1 MESSLLATKLHC
13 PSLPTRWVERPYL
26 SQRLNDGLAFN
37 RQITLVSAPAGFGK
51 TTCISEW
58 VNTLDRWPV
67 AWLSLDSSD
76 DDPGR
81 FFSYFIATLQQIDE
95 NLGREIGG
103 VLRAGQLPPGEV
115 IAVSLINDIL
125 DVEDRFLVVLDDFH
139 VIQDRF
145 ILDVLETLVAN
156 LPQPLHLILLTR
168 EDPPL
173 PLARFRANNL
183 LTEIRAKDLRFNH
196 RDAARFLNE
205 VMGLSLSEQ
214 DVTILEN
221 KTEGWI
227 VGLQLAGLSIQDR
240 ADPSGFIA
248 NLTGSHRFIL
258 SYLTEE
264 VLNRQPEAIQRFL
277 RQTAILDKLTG
288 DLCDAVT
295 GRSDSRTLLEQLYN
309 TNLFLV
315 SLDDEQRWYRYYH
328 LFRDTLQK
336 DQTPELHQRAS
347 RWYAASGMGS
357 EAVEHALAA
366 EDYQMAVD
374 LLETHAMNLIMQGYI
389 KTVNGWVE
397 KIPPEWDSHSP
408 RTNLAFAWM
417 HSLRGAYAQA
427 APYLE
432 RLQTILSNESVEDSS
447 LKAEWLVLQSLKL
460 YMQGQPENCLDMAA
474 QALDITP
481 EQNRRVRS
489 LAYYALACAHQQMED
504 YPQAI
509 EAYQMAIQ
517 LGRGGE
523 NLTAE
528 MMSIISLAQMAFD
541 QGQLHRAYE
550 ITTPVSERLDRSDSL
565 PPICAVIYGV
575 LGEVYHQWYQLDQAV
590 YYTRRTLQLCTLGAI
605 NTGVIF
611 SHVALSR
618 LYQLGGNI
626 EAAAREIQTA
636 ANMVQAGAPDHFWQE
651 IVPQQ
656 VWVYLEQGR
665 PAAAQMALQR
675 MGFSFEDGFGFAYP
689 DLPPGQ
695 AIPYSI
701 GILYNGGLRFLLHQA
716 RANGDPA
723 RLKPGIELA
732 DRLITRA
739 IQGQSIL
746 IALETLLLRA
756 QMYAMLG
763 DDQASRADYVR
774 VLELAEPEGFIG
786 IFVEQGPPVAEA
798 LANLIKYEES
808 VSTDYVERILVAFSG
823 SQQEVGQPPVE
834 AGSGRLVEPL
844 TDREMEVLRL
854 MADGLKYQEIAD
866 KLFISLNTVRY
877 HVKALYGKLDVNN
890 RTQAIE
896 AARQLQV
903 LD

>member
-1 MESSLLATKLHC
+1 MESILLATKLHR
-13 PSLPTRWVERPYL
+13 PSLPARWVERPYL
-26 SQRLNDGLAFN
+26 SQRLNDGLAFD

-58 VNTLDRWPV
+58 VNSLDRWPV
-67 AWLSLDSSD
+67 AWLSLDPSD

-81 FFSYFIATLQQIDE
+81 FFTYFIAALQQIDD

-115 IAVSLINDIL
+115 IVANLINDISE
-125 DVEDRFLVVLDDFH
+125 VEVRFLVVLDDFH
-139 VIQDRF
+139 MIQDRF
-145 ILDVLETLVAN
+145 ILDVFETLVAN
-156 LPQPLHLILLTR
+156 LPQLMHLILLTR

-214 DVTILEN
+214 DVTVLEN

-248 NLTGSHRFIL
+248 NLSGSHRFIL

-277 RQTAILDKLTG
+277 LQTSILDKLTG

-295 GRSDSRTLLEQLYN
+295 GRSDSRALLEQLYN

-315 SLDDEQRWYRYYH
+315 SLDDEQQWYRYYH

-336 DQTPELHQRAS
+336 DQAPELHQRAS

-357 EAVEHALAA
+357 EAIEHALAA
-366 EDYQMAVD
+366 EDYAMAVD
-374 LLETHAMNLIMQGYI
+374 LLETHAMNLIMQGYV

-408 RTNLAFAWM
+408 RTNLAYAWM

-432 RLQTILSNESVEDSS
+432 RLQTILASAEDSS
-447 LKAEWLVLQSLKL
+447 LKAEWLVLQSLRL
-460 YMQGQPENCLDMAA
+460 YMQGQLEESLNMAV

-481 EQNRRVRS
+481 KQDSRIRS
-489 LAYYALACAHQQMED
+489 LAYYALACAYQLMED

-509 EAYQMAIQ
+509 ETFQTSIQ
-517 LGRGGE
+517 LGRDAN
-523 NLTAE
+523 NLIAE
-528 MMSIISLAQMAFD
+528 MLSTISLARMAFE
-541 QGQLHRAYE
+541 QGRLHSAFE
-550 ITTPVSERLDRSDSL
+550 ITAPVSDRLERADLL
-565 PPICAVIYGV
+565 PPICAVVYGV
-575 LGEVYHQWYQLDQAV
+575 LGEVYYQWNQLDQAF
-590 YYTRRTLQLCTLGAI
+590 YYTRRTLQLCALGAI

-611 SHVALSR
+611 SRVFLSR
-618 LYQLGGNI
+618 LYQLAGNLD
-626 EAAAREIQTA
+626 AAAHEIQTA
-636 ANMVQAGAPDHFWQE
+636 ADMVPAGAPDHFWQE

-656 VWVYLEQGR
+656 VRVYLDLDR

-675 MGFSFEDGFGFAYP
+675 MGFSFEDGFSFP
-689 DLPPGQ
+689 DLPPGTG
-695 AIPYSI
+695 IPYSI
-701 GILYNGGLRFLLHQA
+701 GTLYNGSLRFLLY
-716 RANGDPA
+716 RADPA
-723 RLKPGIELA
+723 DLKLGIELA
-732 DRLITRA
+732 DRMISRS

-756 QMYAMLG
+756 QMHAALG
-763 DDQASRADYVR
+763 DDPASRADYVR
-774 VLELAEPEGFIG
+774 ALELAAPEGFIG
-786 IFVEQGPPVAEA
+786 IFVEQGSPVAEA
-798 LANLIKYEES
+798 LADLLKSEES
-808 VSTDYVERILVAFSG
+808 VSTDYVERILAAFSG
-823 SQQEVGQPPVE
+823 SQPPAVE
-834 AGSGRLVEPL
+834 PEGLIEPL
-844 TDREMEVLRL
+844 TDREIEVIRL
-854 MADGLKYQEIAD
+854 MAEGLKYQEIAD